1 MTALYLIALGSNQR
15 HPHFGNPR
23 QVLTA
28 AAARLDGDIGE
39 VLTMGP
45 VIDSKPVGPSI
56 RRYANSALVL
66 ESDLEPHDLLAAL
79 KRIES
84 EFGRI
89 SMGQR
94 WRSRVIDLD
103 IILWS
108 EGIVESRELT
118 IPHILFRERDFV
130 LGPAAAIAPLWRDPL
145 TGLSLRH
152 LHSRLTGGG
161 SVPR

>member
-1 MTALYLIALGSNQR
+1 MLYLLATGSNQR

-23 QVLTA
+23 KILA
-28 AAARLDGDIGE
+28 AVAARIDGDFGE
-39 VLTMGP
+39 VLTIGP
-45 VIDSKPVGPSI
+45 TISSAPIGPSI

-66 ESDLEPHDLLAAL
+66 ESDLQPHDLLAAL
-79 KRIES
+79 KSVEA
-84 EFGRI
+84 EFGRK

-108 EGIVESRELT
+108 EGVVDSPNLT

-130 LGPAAAIAPLWRDPL
+130 LGPSAAIAPLWRDPV